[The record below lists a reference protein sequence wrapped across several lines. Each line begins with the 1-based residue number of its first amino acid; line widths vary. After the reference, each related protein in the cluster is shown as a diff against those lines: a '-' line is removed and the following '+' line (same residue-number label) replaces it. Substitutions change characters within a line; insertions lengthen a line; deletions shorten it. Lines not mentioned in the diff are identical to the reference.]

1 MSGSGPGPAVPV
13 PGATRR
19 KSDAERDRD
28 GGPSGGEVA
37 FRIQDMDCPDCAR
50 RIQERLRR
58 LDGVDEAVGNPVSRR
73 LRVTFDPRRIDGE
86 SIRAEIGRLGYLA
99 RPGEGGSAP
108 DEPRGTWTGPDA
120 YRTYGATALFVV
132 GLFLAWL
139 GPGGRVLALPFHDLH
154 LADVLFL
161 LAAGLGG
168 WNFFPAGLR
177 AARAL
182 SLDMNFLMTVAILGA
197 VAVGEF
203 LEAGAIAFL
212 FSLAELLE
220 TYSVDR
226 ARDSLSSLLELSPDR
241 ANVVRQGREVAVPAE
256 EVRVGEEVVVRP
268 GDRIPV
274 DGIVMEGASSVNQAT
289 ITGESMPVEKARGH
303 EVFAGTINGDGY
315 LRVRAEKAAGD
326 STLARII
333 HLIEEAE
340 GLKAP
345 SERFV
350 DRFARYYT
358 PSVTAAAVLLAAV
371 PPLVFGAPFE
381 TWFVRGLT
389 LLVIACPCAL
399 VISTPVAVVSGITA
413 AARRGVLIKGGVHL
427 EALGR
432 VEVFAMDKTG
442 TVTAGHP
449 EVTDV
454 VPLADGEADDLLAV
468 AAAVEARSR
477 HPVARAVVREARH
490 RGLDHQRWRVEGF
503 EDVRGKGVRARL
515 DGQEMH
521 VGLPALFSDKGDLE
535 GRIGELR
542 AQGKTAVVVGR
553 PDRPMGLIAVA
564 DRPRGE
570 AAAALRRLREVGIG
584 RIVMLTGDNRDT
596 ARAIGD
602 DLGFDEVHAGLLPEE
617 KVAKVRE
624 LEERYGPVA
633 MVGDGVNDG
642 PALAAATVG
651 IAMGVAGSDAA
662 LETADVALMG
672 DELNRLP
679 YVFELSRRGRG
690 VIRQNIGA
698 SLGLKFLLAAG
709 VPLGWVSLV
718 VAVLV
723 GDMGASLGVTGNSLR
738 LARVRATPADA

>member
-1 MSGSGPGPAVPV
+1 MSGPSSGSTSATPAPER
-13 PGATRR
+13 GAKDR
-19 KSDAERDRD
+19 AEERERA
-28 GGPSGGEVA
+28 PERAV

-50 RIQERLRR
+50 RIQDRLRR
-58 LDGVDEAVGNPVSRR
+58 LDGVEEAVGNPVSRR
-73 LRVTFDPRRIDGE
+73 LRVSFDPSRVDGE
-86 SIRAEIGRLGYLA
+86 RMRAEIGRLGYLA
-99 RPGEGGSAP
+99 RPDEGPSAKE
-108 DEPRGTWTGPDA
+108 DLRGTWTAPDA
-120 YRTYGATALFVV
+120 IRTYGATVLFLV
-132 GLFLAWL
+132 GLVLAWL
-139 GPGGRVLALPFHDLH
+139 APGGPLVGLPLHDLH
-154 LADVLFL
+154 LPDVLFL

-168 WNFFPAGLR
+168 WNFFPAGVR

-226 ARDSLSSLLELSPDR
+226 ARASLSSLLDLSPDR
-241 ANVVRQGREVAVPAE
+241 ASVIREGREVTVPAG
-256 EVRVGEEVVVRP
+256 EVRVGETVVVRP
-268 GDRIPV
+268 GDRVPV
-274 DGIVMEGASSVNQAT
+274 DGTVTEGASAVNQAT
-289 ITGESMPVEKARGH
+289 ITGESMPVDKERGD
-303 EVFAGTINGDGY
+303 EVYAGTINGDGY
-315 LRVRAEKAAGD
+315 LRVRADRAADD

-333 HLIEEAE
+333 HLVEEAE
-340 GLKAP
+340 SLKAP

-358 PSVTAAAVLLAAV
+358 PAVAVAAVLLTAI

-413 AARRGVLIKGGVHL
+413 AARNGVLIKGGVHL

-442 TVTAGHP
+442 TLTAGHP

-454 VPLADGEADDLLAV
+454 VPLDGGDPDELLSR
-468 AAAVEARSR
+468 AAAVEAHSQ

-490 RGLDHQRWRVEGF
+490 RGLDLERWRVRDF
-503 EDVRGKGVRARL
+503 EDLRGKGVRARV
-515 DGQEMH
+515 DGHEIR
-521 VGLPALFSDKGDLE
+521 VGLPALFDDGSDLGD
-535 GRIGELR
+535 RIGRLR
-542 AQGKTAVVVGR
+542 SQGKTTVVVGR
-553 PDRPMGLIAVA
+553 PDRPLGLIAVA
-564 DRPRGE
+564 DRPREE
-570 AAAALRRLREVGIG
+570 AAGALRRLREAGVG
-584 RIVMLTGDNRDT
+584 RIVMLTGDNRAT

-602 DLGFDEVHAGLLPEE
+602 ELGFDEVHADLLPEE
-617 KVAKVRE
+617 KVEKVRE
-624 LEERYGPVA
+624 LEARYGPVA

-672 DELNRLP
+672 DELDRLP

-698 SLGLKFLLAAG
+698 SLGVKFLLAAG

-738 LARVRATPADA
+738 LARVRASPA

>member
-1 MSGSGPGPAVPV
+1 
-13 PGATRR
+13 
-19 KSDAERDRD
+19 
-28 GGPSGGEVA
+28 
-37 FRIQDMDCPDCAR
+37 MDCPDCAR
-50 RIQERLRR
+50 RIQDRLCR
-58 LDGVDEAVGNPVSRR
+58 LDGVEEAVGNPVSRR
-73 LRVTFDPRRIDGE
+73 LRVSFDPSRIDDE
-86 SIRAEIGRLGYLA
+86 RVRAEIGRLGYLA
-99 RPGEGGSAP
+99 RPDEGGAA
-108 DEPRGTWTGPDA
+108 DEEVHGTWTGPDA
-120 YRTYGATALFVV
+120 VRTYGATALFLL
-132 GLFLAWL
+132 GLVLAWL
-139 GPGGRVLALPFHDLH
+139 APGGPLVRLPLHDLH
-154 LADVLFL
+154 LPDVLFL

-168 WNFFPAGLR
+168 WNFFPAGVR

-197 VAVGEF
+197 VGVGEF

-226 ARDSLSSLLELSPDR
+226 ARASLSSLLDLSPDR
-241 ANVVRQGREVAVPAE
+241 ASVIREGREVTVPAG
-256 EVRVGEEVVVRP
+256 EVGVGETVVVRP
-268 GDRIPV
+268 GDRVPV
-274 DGIVMEGASSVNQAT
+274 DGTVTEGASAVNQAT
-289 ITGESMPVEKARGH
+289 ITGESMPVDKARGD
-303 EVFAGTINGDGY
+303 EVYAGTINGDGY
-315 LRVRAEKAAGD
+315 LRVRTDRAAEN

-333 HLIEEAE
+333 HLVEEAE

-350 DRFARYYT
+350 DRFARFYT
-358 PSVTAAAVLLAAV
+358 PAVTVAAVLLTAV
-371 PPLVFGAPFE
+371 PPLLFGAPFE

-413 AARRGVLIKGGVHL
+413 AARNGVLIKGGVHL
-427 EALGR
+427 EALGE

-442 TVTAGHP
+442 TLTAGHP

-454 VPLADGEADDLLAV
+454 VPLDDGDPDELLAL
-468 AAAVEARSR
+468 AAAVEAHSQ

-490 RGLDHQRWRVEGF
+490 RGLDPDRWRVEDF
-503 EDVRGKGVRARL
+503 EDLRGKGVRARL
-515 DGQEMH
+515 DGREVR
-521 VGLPALFSDKGDLE
+521 VGLPALFGGGSDLGD
-535 GRIGELR
+535 RIGRLR
-542 AQGKTAVVVGR
+542 SQGKTTVVVGR
-553 PDRPMGLIAVA
+553 PDRPLGLIAVA
-564 DRPRGE
+564 DRPREE
-570 AAAALRRLREVGIG
+570 AARALRRLREAGVG
-584 RIVMLTGDNRDT
+584 RIVMLTGDNRAT
-596 ARAIGD
+596 AGAIGD
-602 DLGFDEVHAGLLPEE
+602 ELGFDEVHADLLPEE
-617 KVAKVRE
+617 KVERVRE
-624 LEERYGPVA
+624 LEARYGPVA

-672 DELNRLP
+672 DELDRLP
-679 YVFELSRRGRG
+679 YVFELSRRARG

-698 SLGLKFLLAAG
+698 SLGVKFLLAAG

-738 LARVRATPADA
+738 LARVRASPAGG